1 MLDSHAPTFGGTV
14 AARIAALGKP
24 TVMVDGKQ
32 VRVERCSAACITGRD
47 LHGDMTLINL
57 DLARAVTILES

>member
-57 DLARAVTILES
+57 DLARAVTIMES

>member
-1 MLDSHAPTFGGTV
+1 MLDNQAASFGSTV
-14 AARIAALGKP
+14 AARILALGKP